1 VFSNAIIGLRE
12 GLEAALVVGILLAYV
27 LRSDR
32 KALARSLWAG
42 VAGALGVSV
51 AVALMLNSAA
61 GSLGET
67 GEPIFAGVMSIAT
80 VGLVTWMIFWMKRTA
95 RSMRSDLQ
103 GKLDIAMNLGPAA
116 VAGIAFVAVARE
128 GVETALFL
136 WTASSAGS
144 NPVSNGFGAAAG
156 LAIAVLL
163 GRAIYKGALK
173 VNLAKFF
180 RISGIALI
188 VIAAGVLAGG
198 ICDLQEVG
206 FLPGINTL
214 AWDLST
220 AIPENSMTAI
230 ILDGLAGFSVKMTT
244 LQLASWVGFTAIVL
258 AAFLRPTKSVAV
270 SSATSQQP
278 QSELAESTAPR

>member
-12 GLEAALVVGILLAYV
+12 GLEAALGVGILLAYV

-163 GRAIYKGALK
+163 GRAIYKGAIK

-198 ICDLQEVG
+198 IGDLQEVG